1 MNPFLFAMNLLGVP
15 VSQAQKAE
23 DKSGPS
29 EADQKVIQAIEKL
42 GGSVRQIAQN
52 DDRLEVDFHL
62 QPGSLTD
69 DQLVALKD
77 LKKVIHLHL
86 GNTNISDRGL
96 THLASL
102 TTLTELHLEK
112 TKITDAGLKSLA
124 NLTALEY
131 LNLYGT
137 GITDAGL
144 PALRGLSKL
153 KHLYLWQTKVTQAG
167 ASDLRKALP
176 GLDVNLGPD
185 VESTKPAQEAKEK
198 TDSKK

>member
-1 MNPFLFAMNLLGVP
+1 MNPILFAMNLLGEP
-15 VSQAQKAE
+15 APQAKKAE
-23 DKSGPS
+23 DKGGPG
-29 EADQKVIQAIEKL
+29 ETDQKLIQAVEKL

-69 DQLVALKD
+69 DQLAVLKD

-86 GNTNISDRGL
+86 GNTNVGDRGL
-96 THLASL
+96 ASVASL

-112 TKITDAGLKSLA
+112 TKVTDAGLKSLA
-124 NLTALEY
+124 NLNSLEY

-144 PALRGLSKL
+144 VHLKGLSKL
-153 KHLYLWQTKVTQAG
+153 KHLYLWQTKVTPAG
-167 ASDLRKALP
+167 ANDLRKALP

-185 VESTKPAQEAKEK
+185 VEAPKSAAGAKET
-198 TDSKK
+198 TDTKK

>member
-1 MNPFLFAMNLLGVP
+1 MNPFLFAMNLVGAP
-15 VSQAQKAE
+15 VSQAKKAE
-23 DKSGPS
+23 DKSSPS

-69 DQLVALKD
+69 DQLATLKE

-86 GNTNISDRGL
+86 GNTNITDRGL
-96 THLASL
+96 AHLAGL

-112 TKITDAGLKSLA
+112 TKITDAGLKSLTS
-124 NLTALEY
+124 LSALEY

-137 GITDAGL
+137 AVTDAGL
-144 PALRGLSKL
+144 AQLKGLSKL
-153 KHLYLWQTKVTQAG
+153 KHLYLWQTKVTPGA
-167 ASDLRKALP
+167 ASDLRKAIP
-176 GLDVNLGPD
+176 GLDANLGPD
-185 VESTKPAQEAKEK
+185 VEAPKPAVETKEK
-198 TDSKK
+198 TDTKK

>member
-1 MNPFLFAMNLLGVP
+1 MNLFLFAMNLAGAP
-15 VSQAQKAE
+15 VSQAKKAE

-29 EADQKVIQAIEKL
+29 EADQKVIQAIEKA

-62 QPGSLTD
+62 QPGALTD
-69 DQLVALKD
+69 DQLTVLKD

-86 GNTNISDRGL
+86 GNTNITDRGL
-96 THLASL
+96 VHLAGL
-102 TTLTELHLEK
+102 TTLMELHLEK

-137 GITDAGL
+137 AVTDAGL
-144 PALRGLSKL
+144 VQLKGLSKL
-153 KHLYLWQTKVTQAG
+153 KHLYLWQTKATPAAV
-167 ASDLRKALP
+167 SDLRKALP
-176 GLDVNLGPD
+176 GLDANLGPD
-185 VESTKPAQEAKEK
+185 AEAPKPAQETKEK
-198 TDSKK
+198 ADSKK